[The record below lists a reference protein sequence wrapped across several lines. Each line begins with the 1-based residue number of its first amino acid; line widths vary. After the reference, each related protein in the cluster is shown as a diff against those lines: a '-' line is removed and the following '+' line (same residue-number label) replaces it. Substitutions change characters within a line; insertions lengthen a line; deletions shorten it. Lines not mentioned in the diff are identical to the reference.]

1 MCAPA
6 QHGAVQHDGALEG
19 ALLCHVLQVEPN
31 RELHTQMYIIR
42 AQEPGSDLLDNAIS
56 RADSSM
62 EQTMH
67 ISNTL
72 PPPSPPVPH
81 LEVELHGGA
90 LELAFER
97 VKDRDID
104 LGAVEGAVAGVQLQR

>member
-1 MCAPA
+1 
-6 QHGAVQHDGALEG
+6 
-19 ALLCHVLQVEPN
+19 
-31 RELHTQMYIIR
+31 
-42 AQEPGSDLLDNAIS
+42 
-56 RADSSM
+56 
-62 EQTMH
+62 MH